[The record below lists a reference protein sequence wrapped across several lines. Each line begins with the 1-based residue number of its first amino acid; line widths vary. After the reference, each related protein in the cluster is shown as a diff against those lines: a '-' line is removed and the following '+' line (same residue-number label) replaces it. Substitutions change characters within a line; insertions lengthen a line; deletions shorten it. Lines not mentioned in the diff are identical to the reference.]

1 MAGGSYGKGRE
12 MSRDDCRLQCGMPA
26 LDAALAAAPTH
37 LVSVDVFD
45 TLLLRSTRPEFAR
58 FADVAKLQHIAL
70 GQASPGPGRLLA
82 SRLATTRRAY
92 QAVRAGR
99 SEQGE
104 VNFRSILGEMCEE
117 LGLEP
122 ACVAVLEHVE
132 EAYEITVLSPNR
144 RLGMALTRLAVTG
157 TPVVATSDTPLSA
170 LVVGTLLRRFHPH
183 LALTRIYASSDAA
196 TTKRDGGLYDHVC
209 RHENVSPEHV
219 LHVGDHPWSDCHM
232 AKQRGLRALH
242 LPRPAPW
249 RWLHALRHNFVRQ
262 AMRRRGLI
270 P

>member
-1 MAGGSYGKGRE
+1 
-12 MSRDDCRLQCGMPA
+12 MSRLHCGMSA

-45 TLLLRSTRPEFAR
+45 TLLFRTTRPEFTR
-58 FADVAKLQHIAL
+58 FADVAELQDMAL
-70 GQASPGPGRLLA
+70 GAASPGCNRLLA

-99 SEQGE
+99 SDQSE
-104 VNFRSILGEMCEE
+104 VRFTTILREMCEE
-117 LGLEP
+117 MGLDP
-122 ACVAVLEHVE
+122 ACVALLEHVE

-144 RLGMALTRLAVTG
+144 RLGMALTRLAAAG
-157 TPVVATSDTPLSA
+157 IPVVATSDTPLST

-183 LALTRIYASSDAA
+183 LALTRIYASSDAG

-242 LPRPAPW
+242 LPRPMPW
-249 RWLHALRHNFVRQ
+249 RWLHALRHRLARQ
-262 AMRRRGLI
+262 ALRRRGLI